1 MKNFPSSRLL
11 RLTLILVLFLIVPAA
26 VQANDP
32 SITLRPGWN
41 FISTPKILD
50 SGNNTPLIFKDVNT
64 SGRSIWQ
71 YDAQA
76 QQWKAMNA
84 STRVNMLDGIWI
96 YSNQTIDVS
105 LFFSQ
110 DSPGSPPE

>member
-1 MKNFPSSRLL
+1 MKNSLITRI
-11 RLTLILVLFLIVPAA
+11 RCLTLILVFFLIVPVA
-26 VQANDP
+26 VQANDAT
-32 SITLRPGWN
+32 ITLKPGWN

-50 SGNNTPLIFKDVNT
+50 SGNDTPLIFKDVNT